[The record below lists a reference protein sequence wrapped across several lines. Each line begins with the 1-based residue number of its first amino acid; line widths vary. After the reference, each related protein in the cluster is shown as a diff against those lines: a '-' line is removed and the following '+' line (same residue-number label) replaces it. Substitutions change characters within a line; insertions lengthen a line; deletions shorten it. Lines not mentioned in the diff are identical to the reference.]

1 MPNLT
6 IEELRAMLPKNK
18 GKRPE
23 EVMQAEIIR
32 WYRSQYPEPHP
43 MYYLLVSN
51 DNNAISAQQGLKAKA
66 QGRVA
71 GVADLTFY
79 KPGGQPILI
88 ELKTPT
94 GRQSPDQ
101 KQWQKAVEDAGYR
114 YVVVRSVEDFK
125 KIIEHNL

>member
-6 IEELRAMLPKNK
+6 IEELRAMLPKKK

-23 EVMQAEIIR
+23 QVMQAEIIR

-101 KQWQKAVEDAGYR
+101 KQWQKAVENAGYS
-114 YVVVRSVEDFK
+114 YVIVRSLEEFK
-125 KIIEHNL
+125 KIICE

>member
-6 IEELRAMLPKNK
+6 IEELRAMLPKKK

-23 EVMQAEIIR
+23 EVLQAEIIR
-32 WYRSQYPEPHP
+32 WYRSQYPKPHP

-51 DNNAISAQQGLKAKA
+51 DNNAISAQQGMKAKA

-88 ELKTPT
+88 ELKTET
-94 GRQSPDQ
+94 GRQSADQ
-101 KQWQKAVEDAGYR
+101 KQWQKAVENAGYS
-114 YVVVRSVEDFK
+114 YVIVRSLEEFK
-125 KIIEHNL
+125 KIICE

>member
-6 IEELRAMLPKNK
+6 LEELRAMLPNKK

-23 EVMQAEIIR
+23 EVLQAEIIR
-32 WYRSQYPEPHP
+32 WYRSQYPEHHP

-51 DNNAISAQQGLKAKA
+51 DNNAISAQQGMKAKA

-101 KQWQKAVEDAGYR
+101 KKWQKAVENAGYR
-114 YVVVRSVEDFK
+114 YVIVRSLEDFK
-125 KIIEHNL
+125 KIIEQHL

>member
-6 IEELRAMLPKNK
+6 IEELRAMLPKKK

-23 EVMQAEIIR
+23 EVLQSEIIR

-51 DNNAISAQQGLKAKA
+51 DNNAISAQQGMKAKA

-88 ELKTPT
+88 ELKTKT

-101 KQWQKAVEDAGYR
+101 KQWQKAVQVAGYR
-114 YVVVRSVEDFK
+114 YVIVRSLEEFK
-125 KIIEHNL
+125 KIIFE

>member
-6 IEELRAMLPKNK
+6 LEDLRALLPKKK
-18 GKRPE
+18 GKRRE
-23 EVMQAEIIR
+23 EVLQAEIIR
-32 WYRSQYPEPHP
+32 WYRMTYPEPLP

-51 DNNAISAQQGLKAKA
+51 DNNAISAQQGMKAKA

-88 ELKTPT
+88 ELKTET

-101 KQWQKAVEDAGYR
+101 KQWQKAVQVAGYR
-114 YVVVRSVEDFK
+114 YVIVRSLEEFK
-125 KIIEHNL
+125 KIIIE

>member
-6 IEELRAMLPKNK
+6 IEELRAMLPKKPN
-18 GKRPE
+18 KRPE
-23 EVMQAEIIR
+23 EVLQAEIIR
-32 WYRSQYPEPHP
+32 WYRSRYPQPNP

-51 DNNAISAQQGLKAKA
+51 DNNAISAQQGMKAKA
-66 QGRVA
+66 QGRVP

-88 ELKTPT
+88 ELKTAT

-114 YVVVRSVEDFK
+114 YVVVRSVEEFK
-125 KIIEHNL
+125 KIICE

>member
-6 IEELRAMLPKNK
+6 IEDLRALLPKKK

-23 EVMQAEIIR
+23 QVMQAEIIR

-51 DNNAISAQQGLKAKA
+51 DNNAISAQQGMKAKA

-101 KQWQKAVEDAGYR
+101 KIWQKAIENAR
-114 YVVVRSVEDFK
+114 YSYVIVRSLEEFK
-125 KIIEHNL
+125 KIIIE